1 MVPGMLPTAPVSNS
15 APPPPAPLH
24 GLSLLLGHLVVALIA
39 LVAIGGATRVM
50 EAGLAC
56 PDWPLCYGSLL
67 PGRQM
72 NLQVFL
78 EWFHRLDAFLV
89 GLTLL
94 AVLTLSLLRRRALP
108 VWLPWIAGLAL
119 GLVGL
124 QGGLGAFTVL
134 GLLAPG
140 TVTAHLLTALLLV
153 LVVAGCSDA
162 VRALRSR
169 SDTPSIPSLPRWW
182 WPLPVLATSLLF
194 CQCVLGGA
202 MASRWASSLCLES
215 GEACRWLL
223 LHRYGAWGALTALLL
238 LGAASLALPK
248 AHRPVTIRAVAASLL
263 APLQVLLGVLTLRL
277 QLGAPLV
284 TVAHQ
289 LLAALLVAVLG
300 SLWGRALILSS
311 SARAIPAS
319 PSFEMAHG

>member
-1 MVPGMLPTAPVSNS
+1 MVPTAPASKS
-15 APPPPAPLH
+15 TPPPALLQ

-94 AVLTLSLLRRRALP
+94 VVVAISLLRRRHLP
-108 VWLPWIAGLAL
+108 AWLPWCSGLAL
-119 GLVGL
+119 ALVAL
-124 QGGLGAFTVL
+124 QGALGAFTVL

-153 LVVAGCSDA
+153 LVVASCSDA
-162 VRALRSR
+162 VRALHRRPDSAIA
-169 SDTPSIPSLPRWW
+169 PALPRWW
-182 WPLPVLATSLLF
+182 WPLPALATASLF
-194 CQCVLGGA
+194 SQCFLGGA

-215 GEACRWLL
+215 GEGCRWLL
-223 LHRYGAWGALTALLL
+223 LHRYGAGGALTALLL

-248 AHRPVTIRAVAASLL
+248 GHRPVAIRAVTVSLL
-263 APLQVLLGVLTLRL
+263 APLQVLLGVLSLRL
-277 QLGAPLV
+277 QLGAPLI

-300 SLWGRALILSS
+300 SLWGQALILSS

>member
-1 MVPGMLPTAPVSNS
+1 MVPTPPTSNS
-15 APPPPAPLH
+15 APRPALVD

-94 AVLTLSLLRRRALP
+94 VVMAVSLLRRRTLP
-108 VWLPWIAGLAL
+108 VWLPWTAGFCL
-119 GLVGL
+119 GLVAL
-124 QGGLGAFTVL
+124 QGALGAFTVL

-162 VRALRSR
+162 VRALPRS
-169 SDTPSIPSLPRWW
+169 SDPPSAPPLPRWW
-182 WPLPVLATSLLF
+182 WPLPALATALLF
-194 CQCVLGGA
+194 SQCFLGGA

-215 GEACRWLL
+215 GEGCRWLL
-223 LHRYGAWGALTALLL
+223 LHRFGAWGALTALLV
-238 LGAASLALPK
+238 LGAGSLALPK
-248 AHRPVTIRAVAASLL
+248 GHRPVAIRALTASLL

-300 SLWGRALILSS
+300 SLWGQALILSS

-319 PSFEMAHG
+319 PSFQMAHG